1 MKTSRR
7 LAWLAIAFWCVALFL
22 PAWEQNATQPGWM
35 GLTMAACGSVFVPI
49 SIVLFWPPLFANYAV
64 WFAAFNLA
72 GPDHALTPR
81 QLVWFGVS
89 ITITLGLYGHTLLF
103 GGWLWIVSLLIGLA
117 SQLECLRDVALAE
130 RFDAETGF
138 VR

>member
-7 LAWLAIAFWCVALFL
+7 LARLAITLWCVALFL
-22 PAWEQNATQPGWM
+22 PAWELKGPQTGWM
-35 GLTMAACGSVFVPI
+35 GLTMAACGSVFIPI
-49 SIVLFWPPLFANYAV
+49 AIVLFWPPLFANYAV
-64 WFAAFNLA
+64 WLAAFNLA
-72 GPDHALTPR
+72 GPDRALTPR

-89 ITITLGLYGHTLLF
+89 IAITLGLYGHTLLV
-103 GGWLWIVSLLIGLA
+103 GGWLWIASLLIGLA
-117 SQLECLRDVALAE
+117 SQLERLRDAALAE